1 MFLTIIIP
9 LFDEETTITEVIRS
23 LEEVNFPEIVTKREV
38 IIVDDCSRDKSAAV
52 VESFIREMP
61 DYQLLRHTKNQ
72 GKGAAIHTA
81 IAASKGDTFVIQ
93 DADMELDPRDLPV
106 LINTMVK
113 LKIDF
118 VNGSRFLPGI
128 VRPLH
133 AYNRYFGNKVFSA
146 LTSLMINVHITDMAC
161 CYKLFTRKLLE
172 QIVLKEKRFGFE
184 AEIIIK
190 AIRIKRNNVAE
201 VPVQYFPRNAAQGK
215 KIKWYD
221 GFRVVKTI
229 IKYGIFHAN

>member
-1 MFLTIIIP
+1 
-9 LFDEETTITEVIRS
+9 
-23 LEEVNFPEIVTKREV
+23 
-38 IIVDDCSRDKSAAV
+38 
-52 VESFIREMP
+52 
-61 DYQLLRHTKNQ
+61 
-72 GKGAAIHTA
+72 
-81 IAASKGDTFVIQ
+81 
-93 DADMELDPRDLPV
+93 
-106 LINTMVK
+106 
-113 LKIDF
+113 
-118 VNGSRFLPGI
+118 
-128 VRPLH
+128 
-133 AYNRYFGNKVFSA
+133 
-146 LTSLMINVHITDMAC
+146 MAC